1 MLRFVTNVNS
11 TVFISFGGEV
21 SKRNFPK
28 ITKPGPCAIVNL
40 KRGTIVFFQMFES
53 LFLVTNYQFAKAC
66 LKYMNLRRTRFDLK
80 EFKYFRISCI
90 VK

>member
-1 MLRFVTNVNS
+1 MLTQLFY
-11 TVFISFGGEV
+11 ISFGGEV

-40 KRGTIVFFQMFES
+40 KRRTIVFFQMFES

-66 LKYMNLRRTRFDLK
+66 LKYMNLRRTRFDVK